1 LDRPTDRLLLG
12 RLQTYKYNDKY
23 LRDKKSS
30 SSLILSPRDSCKGQ
44 SMPPNQP
51 LPLSERFSD
60 PDTYIDSLLDFITT
74 SNLFQRLCGGVHILD
89 FITREPDLYSAIL
102 PSSWRQFFSARELQE
117 ILDLLMREDLEQ
129 FSARSADKTPGK
141 GSPGVSLSD
150 DAPRPPTWRGG
161 PLLPESL
168 LDYIRDIRGHCLSR
182 SHHSVEKM
190 NGAPPK
196 AKQTK
201 LARHVA
207 VGMKPKKTHEVENF
221 ARYVDDLAAD
231 LAHGNDI
238 EITHLVDFGS
248 GQNYLGRA
256 LASEPYDRGVIA
268 IESKRLNIDGARE
281 MDVTAKL
288 AKKQQIIRNK
298 KEYRSQL
305 IEKSVKPDTINM
317 KSPTV
322 LVNRARWK
330 SITSKEEDVS
340 ESEILRNSTHAEQSK
355 IQYIEQEIRSGDLT
369 PVIEKAIVGQTTSL
383 RTLPPQDHGED
394 DPDSIKVPRAANASL
409 MVISLHSCGN
419 LLHHGIR
426 SLILNPS
433 VAAIALVGCYYNLVT
448 ERLGP
453 PSYKLPTLRL
463 PNSRLDQT
471 SSAYDPHG
479 FPMSERLA
487 TYDHGQGK
495 GVRLNITARMMAVQA
510 PYNWTLSECEAFCK
524 RHFFRALLQRVFVDL
539 GVLSKPTLADDT
551 GGGSPRGWSGIDQ
564 PIILGSLPK
573 ACYSSFT
580 AYVRG
585 AVAKL
590 ADDSDRGL
598 SIRQKFDVLTDAEL
612 EDYERRYHGKKKEL
626 SIIWSLMAFSATV
639 VESVIVVDR
648 WLFLREQELVQDCW
662 VEAVFDYGQSPRNL
676 VVVGIKRPPVN

>member
-1 LDRPTDRLLLG
+1 
-12 RLQTYKYNDKY
+12 
-23 LRDKKSS
+23 
-30 SSLILSPRDSCKGQ
+30 
-44 SMPPNQP
+44 MAPNQP

-60 PDTYIDSLLDFITT
+60 PDIYIDSLLDFITT
-74 SNLFQRLCGGVHILD
+74 SELFQRLCGGVHILD
-89 FITREPDLYSAIL
+89 FITREPDLYSASL
-102 PSSWRQFFSARELQE
+102 PSSWRQWFSAREMQE

-129 FSARSADKTPGK
+129 FPPRSADKTRVE
-141 GSPGVSLSD
+141 GSPEVSLD
-150 DAPRPPTWRGG
+150 DGAPRPPTWRDG
-161 PLLPESL
+161 PLPPESL
-168 LDYIRDIRGHCLSR
+168 LEYIRDIRGHCLSR
-182 SHHSVEKM
+182 RHHSVEEM
-190 NGAPPK
+190 NGVPPK

-207 VGMKPKKTHEVENF
+207 VGMKPKKIHEVENF

-231 LAHGNDI
+231 LAHRNDT
-238 EITHLVDFGS
+238 EITHIVDFGS

-256 LASEPYDRGVIA
+256 LASEPYDRDVIA
-268 IESKRLNIDGARE
+268 IESKRLNIDGARG

-298 KEYRSQL
+298 KEHRSQL
-305 IEKSVKPDTINM
+305 VEKSAKPDINM
-317 KSPTV
+317 ESPTV
-322 LVNRARWK
+322 LANRAPWK
-330 SITSKEEDVS
+330 PIASKEEDVF
-340 ESEILRNSTHAEQSK
+340 ESHEIRNSTNAEQSK
-355 IQYIEQEIRSGDLT
+355 IQYIEQEIRSGDLS
-369 PVIEKAIVGQTTSL
+369 PVIEMAIAGQTTSL
-383 RTLPPQDHGED
+383 RTLPTQDHCEED
-394 DPDSIKVPRAANASL
+394 RGSSKVPRAATGSL

-433 VAAIALVGCYYNLVT
+433 VAAIALVGCCYNLVT

-463 PNSRLDQT
+463 PNSRLHQT

-479 FPMSERLA
+479 FPMSQKLA
-487 TYDHGQGK
+487 SYKHKHGK

-510 PYNWTLSECEAFCK
+510 PYNWTPPECEAFFK

-539 GVLSKPTLADDT
+539 GVMSKPTLADDT
-551 GGGSPRGWSGIDQ
+551 GGRSPSGWSGGDQ

-590 ADDSDRGL
+590 ADGSDRGL
-598 SIRQKFDVLTDAEL
+598 SIRQKFNVLTDAEL

-639 VESVIVVDR
+639 VESVIVIDR
-648 WLFLREQELVQDCW
+648 WLFLREQEEVQDCW

-676 VVVGIKRPPVN
+676 VVVGIKRPPVDQGAIANT

>member
-1 LDRPTDRLLLG
+1 MAP
-12 RLQTYKYNDKY
+12 K
-23 LRDKKSS
+23 
-30 SSLILSPRDSCKGQ
+30 
-44 SMPPNQP
+44 QP

-60 PDTYIDSLLDFITT
+60 PDTYINSLLDFTTT
-74 SNLFQRLCGGVHILD
+74 SELFQRLCGGVHILD

-102 PSSWRQFFSARELQE
+102 PLSWRQWFSAQELQE

-129 FSARSADKTPGK
+129 FSPHPADKTQVE
-141 GSPGVSLSD
+141 GSPGVSLGEG
-150 DAPRPPTWRGG
+150 APRPPTWRDG
-161 PLLPESL
+161 PLPPESL

-182 SHHSVEKM
+182 RHHTVDKM
-190 NGAPPK
+190 KGSPPNC
-196 AKQTK
+196 KQTR

-207 VGMKPKKTHEVENF
+207 VGMKPKKIHEVESF
-221 ARYVDDLAAD
+221 ARYLDDLAAD
-231 LAHGNDI
+231 LAHRNDI

-248 GQNYLGRA
+248 GQNYLGRT
-256 LASEPYDRGVIA
+256 LASEPYDRDVIA
-268 IESKRLNIDGARE
+268 IESKRLNIDGARG

-298 KEYRSQL
+298 KEHRSQL
-305 IEKSVKPDTINM
+305 IKKNVKLDKDN
-317 KSPTV
+317 KELPTV
-322 LVNRARWK
+322 LANCAPWK
-330 SITSKEEDVS
+330 PISSGEKDVS
-340 ESEILRNSTHAEQSK
+340 KTQRLGDPTDTEQSK
-355 IQYIEQEIRSGDLT
+355 IQYIEHEITSGDLT
-369 PVIEKAIVGQTTSL
+369 PVIEKAIVGQTTSP
-383 RTLPPQDHGED
+383 RILPNQDHCDEH
-394 DPDSIKVPRAANASL
+394 PDSSKVPKAANASL

-433 VAAIALVGCYYNLVT
+433 VAAIALVGCCYNLVT

-471 SSAYDPHG
+471 SLAYDPHG